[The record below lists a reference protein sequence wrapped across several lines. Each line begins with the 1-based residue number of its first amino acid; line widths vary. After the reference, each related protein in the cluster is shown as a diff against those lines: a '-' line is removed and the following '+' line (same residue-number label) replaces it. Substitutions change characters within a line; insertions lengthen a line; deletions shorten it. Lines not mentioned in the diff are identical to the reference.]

1 MNTEEF
7 PNRLKNIPLS
17 CMTSVDEASENMKKS
32 SLFAVAAPE
41 GPEYWKTRA
50 IIKIELDGEEVRT
63 ELRGDA
69 DKLCSMLA
77 QSLERLIHEE
87 PVMRRKLRKAA
98 RILWRNTRLDIVD
111 YWLDG
116 WPWTILGAVTLF
128 GIVYTFASVMH
139 WIGGLL

>member
-7 PNRLKNIPLS
+7 KKKLKDAPLS
-17 CMTSVDEASENMKKS
+17 VM
-32 SLFAVAAPE
+32 AVPE

-50 IIKIELDGEEVRT
+50 IIKIELDGEEIRT

-87 PVMRRKLRKAA
+87 PMMRRKLHKYA
-98 RILWRNTRLDIVD
+98 RALWRNTRSDSLN

-116 WPWTILGAVTLF
+116 WPWTVLGVAVMF
-128 GIVYTFASVMH
+128 GLAYIFAAIMR